1 MKARR
6 LVASPAR
13 VPARARSFVHIW
25 FVMLPQKHSHEARAL
40 AR

>member
-1 MKARR
+1 MMARR

-13 VPARARSFVHIW
+13 VPARARSFVHIR
-25 FVMLPQKHSHEARAL
+25 FMLPQKHSHEARAL